1 MNARLATLLFTGAV
15 IIAGCAQAPGV
26 PLGADGEPDAV
37 LQLGQDIYGRRC
49 AACHGADGGGGRGP
63 KLNGGEFEE
72 AYPTIDDLV
81 GVIVD
86 GKGSAMPGFGESLS
100 AEERLAVARYIRE
113 VLD

>member
-1 MNARLATLLFTGAV
+1 MNTRLATLLLAGAV
-15 IIAGCAQAPGV
+15 TVAGCAQAPSV

-63 KLNGGEFEE
+63 ELNDGELEQ

-100 AEERLAVARYIRE
+100 AEERLAVARYTRE
-113 VLD
+113 VLN